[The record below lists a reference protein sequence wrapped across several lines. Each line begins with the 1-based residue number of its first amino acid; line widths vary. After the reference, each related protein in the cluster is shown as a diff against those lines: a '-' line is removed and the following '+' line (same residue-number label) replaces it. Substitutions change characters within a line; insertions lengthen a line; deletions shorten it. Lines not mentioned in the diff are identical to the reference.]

1 MFVVE
6 TVSIFHS
13 PIART
18 SFQGGSKNKTAQI
31 ETKLLAPKAR

>member
-6 TVSIFHS
+6 TRSIFHS

-18 SFQGGSKNKTAQI
+18 SFQGGSKNKTAQLFVLFYFI
-31 ETKLLAPKAR
+31 YF